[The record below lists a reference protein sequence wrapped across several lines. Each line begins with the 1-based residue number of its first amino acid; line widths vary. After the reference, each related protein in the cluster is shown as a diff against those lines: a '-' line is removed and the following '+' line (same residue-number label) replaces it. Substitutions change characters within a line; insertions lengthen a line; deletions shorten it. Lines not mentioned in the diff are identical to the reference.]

1 MSGQNVRREFEDRME
16 QFVIHDTQYS
26 APDDDKDDAPCAAQV
41 SSPGVENLDA
51 TPEAS
56 FDASG
61 EASRTSFVIAGDDSF
76 ASLVI
81 DGASLR
87 AAYEFV
93 ARLHLAPQGDTAA
106 LVALDEL
113 NRVVAAE
120 SWTLYSAQSLPSAIG
135 NAPGIQ
141 FKMLA
146 AYPPH
151 MPTEAKLNEGNESIS
166 DDDTLETSKPGV
178 VADEA
183 IPELQC
189 ARAAFTAATLTQQTA
204 DGRDLLALPL
214 IFDARIV
221 GVLVGK
227 QTRSAENA
235 IGATWC
241 ERDAQLLQTLGVP
254 FAAWFAHRRQ
264 SAEAEQL
271 LLTDDLT
278 KMRNARYLREALISE
293 IKRARRYNT
302 QVSLLFLDL
311 DNFKQVNDEHGHLVG
326 SHVLV
331 EAAGAILGGVRNTDT
346 VARYGGDE
354 FVVLLPETIP
364 ERAEQVAERIRER
377 IAAHTFTGGRRLA
390 LRVTA
395 SFGVASFPAH
405 AQSPQRLIAAADTAM
420 YRAKALNKNC
430 IYTADALSARRRIEA
445 K

>member
-1 MSGQNVRREFEDRME
+1 MAHFVR
-16 QFVIHDTQYS
+16 HDTQHG
-26 APDDDKDDAPCAAQV
+26 APDSEKDDAACAARA
-41 SSPGVENLDA
+41 SSRSGENLDA
-51 TPEAS
+51 TIELN

-61 EASRTSFVIAGDDSF
+61 EASRTGFAVANRDSL
-76 ASLVI
+76 ASAAI
-81 DGASLR
+81 DESSLR
-87 AAYEFV
+87 AAYDFV
-93 ARLHLAPQGDTAA
+93 ARLHLAPQGDAA
-106 LVALDEL
+106 ALDEL
-113 NRVVAAE
+113 NRVVAAGK
-120 SWTLYSAQSLPSAIG
+120 WTLYSAQSLPSAVG
-135 NAPGIQ
+135 SLPGIQ

-146 AYPPH
+146 AFPPH
-151 MPTEAKLNEGNESIS
+151 TPTGLDAQTNSAHTAEFNLDEAGESIS
-166 DDDTLETSKPGV
+166 GGGDDTLETSKHGAV
-178 VADEA
+178 DDEA

-189 ARAAFTAATLTQQTA
+189 ARAAFIAATLTRQTV
-204 DGRDLLALPL
+204 DGRDMLALPL

-221 GVLVGK
+221 GVLVGE
-227 QTRSAENA
+227 QPRTAEDA
-235 IGATWC
+235 PGATWS

-254 FAAWFAHRRQ
+254 FAAWLAHRRQ

-346 VARYGGDE
+346 VARFGGDE
-354 FVVLLPETIP
+354 FVVLLPETAS

-377 IAAHTFTGGRRLA
+377 IAAHIFTGGRRLA

-430 IYTADALSARRRIEA
+430 IYTADALSTKTMHRG
-445 K
+445 